1 MIVFAPPPGA
11 PHKDPPPMQ
20 VDADNAQPPS
30 PFLLAAEWRA
40 VLEMGAFAAA
50 IPFLRSLPRGDGRPV
65 LVLPGLAAGDA
76 STFAMRAFLADRG
89 YTAHGWSLGRNMGY
103 RPGLRELKRKRLHD
117 IFERHGGRKVS
128 LIGWSLGGIY
138 ARQLA
143 KQAPEMVRDVI
154 SLGSPF
160 KGHPRSSNAWRLYEA
175 LAGHDVDEAA
185 AAEDIHAAPPV
196 PFTSIFSRTDGV
208 VAWECCIEEEG
219 RYAENIGIEGSHC
232 GLGHHPL
239 ALAVIAD
246 RLAQEEGD
254 WRPFDPE
261 NPVFRAMFS
270 DLHAPL
276 GAGAAKAA

>member
-1 MIVFAPPPGA
+1 
-11 PHKDPPPMQ
+11 MQ

-50 IPFLRSLPRGDGRPV
+50 WPFLRSLPRGDGRPV

-76 STFAMRAFLADRG
+76 STMAMRSFLTDRG

-103 RPGLRELKRKRLHD
+103 RPGLKALKLSRLKA
-117 IFERHGGRKVS
+117 IFDRHGGRKVS

-143 KQAPEMVRDVI
+143 KQAPDMVRDVI
-154 SLGSPF
+154 ALGSPF

-175 LAGHDVDEAA
+175 LAGHDVDEVA
-185 AAEDIHAAPPV
+185 AAEEIRAAPPV

-208 VAWECCIEEEG
+208 VAWECCIEQEG
-219 RYAENIGIEGSHC
+219 RCVENIGVEGSHC

-246 RLAQEEGD
+246 RLAQAEGE
-254 WRPFDPE
+254 WRPFDPAS
-261 NPVFRAMFS
+261 PVCRAMFS
-270 DLHAPL
+270 DLHAPP
-276 GAGAAKAA
+276 GPAAARAA